1 MSSSPSF
8 CGMCDI
14 RNISKASEVWCSG
27 CEEGLCTE
35 CLEHHSLAKPS
46 RNHNTIPISEYRK
59 LPSYVLEIKELW
71 NEHHERYNLY
81 CQEHERPRCRICI
94 AENHKGC
101 KEITV
106 LENIIKNVKT
116 SHLFNEIERLID
128 ELIETIGKIR
138 QNRETNASAVKEQKI
153 LVESEIRELRRKI
166 DKHLDKLQEGLMMEL
181 TEAEKQVTED
191 RREEQ

>member
-1 MSSSPSF
+1 M
-8 CGMCDI
+8 
-14 RNISKASEVWCSG
+14 
-27 CEEGLCTE
+27 
-35 CLEHHSLAKPS
+35 
-46 RNHNTIPISEYRK
+46 
-59 LPSYVLEIKELW
+59 
-71 NEHHERYNLY
+71 
-81 CQEHERPRCRICI
+81 
-94 AENHKGC
+94 ENHKGC

-116 SHLFNEIERLID
+116 SNLFNEIEQLID

-138 QNRETNASAVKEQKI
+138 QNRETNASAVKGQNI

-191 RREEQ
+191 TRELLVTSDEKQKELTEYQTNVVNIKNMHQTYLQTLLAVKQIEKDVETQDTCLQSIVNSDSLNQTKLSYKMDSGLKTITTSFQKFGEVIIK